1 MSIGTDNMAG
11 NRISLVEQYNNKDVI
26 SQIYGMKDELGG
38 YTDSIETA
46 VKTAETAG
54 TKADKAYTQAQTA
67 EAKADSVVETAEQAQ
82 ADATQALADAKTA
95 QTTANTS
102 LNDALIKTTASAGNL
117 YMNQNDGG
125 QKSTAI
131 PIASSTQAGL
141 MNAQSYASLLDLEDR
156 VDALEGK
163 TTTAYVSFDSDTPT
177 QSECTT
183 KFNIATGRTPIA
195 GDIVYDIE
203 KGIGYQYDGTTWILA
218 KQTASPWSN
227 TTAGLVKGSAS
238 GAGTIFAETD
248 GTGSVN
254 GWDDLVSDVTNA
266 KTDITNIIAK
276 NTEQDTKIAQ
286 NTADIATNKT
296 NIATNTSDI
305 AELDSSKQ
313 MKLQTGSGTLTTS
326 GWVQQTSGYYTQ
338 AITSSIVTAG
348 NIVWVAP
355 TGNVDEYGVKGVYC
369 SAQYEGGLTFT
380 AKKLPEVAFTI
391 AIVTAE

>member
-26 SQIYGMKDELGG
+26 SQIYDMKDELGG
-38 YTDSIETA
+38 YTDSIDNA

-54 TKADKAYTQAQTA
+54 TKAEKAYTQAQSA
-67 EAKADSVVETAEQAQ
+67 ETKADSVVGIAEQAQ
-82 ADATQALADAKTA
+82 TDATTALSKATTA
-95 QTTANTS
+95 QATANTS
-102 LNDALIKTTASAGNL
+102 VNDATIKTTANGGNL

-125 QKSTAI
+125 QKSSAI
-131 PIASSTQAGL
+131 PIASATQAGL

-163 TTTAYVSFDSDTPT
+163 TTTAYVTFTSTTPT
-177 QSECTT
+177 QEECSTL
-183 KFNIATGRTPIA
+183 FNVATGRTAVA
-195 GDIVYDIE
+195 GDVVYDIE
-203 KGIGYQYDGTTWILA
+203 KGIGYQYDGTTWILS

-238 GAGTIFAETD
+238 GEGTIFAESD

-254 GWDDLVSDVTNA
+254 GWDDLVSDVENA
-266 KTDITNIIAK
+266 QTDISNIIAK
-276 NTEQDTKIAQ
+276 NTEQDGK
-286 NTADIATNKT
+286 IATNTT
-296 NIATNTSDI
+296 NIATNTANISKNTTDI
-305 AELDSSKQ
+305 ATLDTTKQ
-313 MKLQTGSGTLTTS
+313 LKLKSGSATLTTS
-326 GWVQQTSGYYTQ
+326 GWTKQTSGYYTQ
-338 AITSSIVTAG
+338 PVSSSIVTAG

>member
-38 YTDSIETA
+38 YTDSIDTA

-54 TKADKAYTQAQTA
+54 AKADKAYTQAQSA
-67 EAKADSVVETAEQAQ
+67 ETKADSVVGIAEQAQ
-82 ADATQALADAKTA
+82 SDATSALSKATTA

-102 LNDALIKTTASAGNL
+102 LNDATIKTTANGGNL

-163 TTTAYVSFDSDTPT
+163 TTTAYVTFSSTTPT
-177 QSECTT
+177 QGECSTL
-183 KFNIATGRTPIA
+183 FNVATGRTAVA
-195 GDIVYDIE
+195 GDVVYDIE
-203 KGIGYQYDGTTWILA
+203 KGIGYQYDGTTWILS

-238 GAGTIFAETD
+238 GAGTIFAESD

-296 NIATNTSDI
+296 NIATNASDI

-338 AITSSIVTAG
+338 GITSSIVTAG

>member
-38 YTDSIETA
+38 YTDSIDTA
-46 VKTAETAG
+46 VKTAESAG
-54 TKADKAYTQAQTA
+54 VKADKAYEQAQTA

-82 ADATQALADAKTA
+82 SDATQALADAKSA
-95 QTTANTS
+95 QTTANAS
-102 LNDALIKTTASAGNL
+102 VNDATIKTTASAGSL

-125 QKSTAI
+125 QKASSI

-141 MNAQSYASLLDLEDR
+141 MNAQSYASLIDLQDR

-163 TTTAYVSFDSDTPT
+163 TTTAYVTFTSTTPT
-177 QSECTT
+177 QGECTT
-183 KFNIATGRTPIA
+183 LFQSATGRAPVA
-195 GDIVYDIE
+195 GDIAYDIE
-203 KGIGYQYDGTTWILA
+203 KGIGYQYDGSTWILA
-218 KQTASPWSN
+218 KQVASPWSN

-238 GAGTIFAETD
+238 GAGTIFAESD

-254 GWDDLVSDVTNA
+254 GWDDLVADVENNT
-266 KTDITNIIAK
+266 TDITNIKTK
-276 NTEQDTKIAQ
+276 NDEQDGK
-286 NTADIATNKT
+286 IATNTT
-296 NIATNTSDI
+296 NIATNATNIAKNTSDI
-305 AELDSSKQ
+305 ATLDTTKQ
-313 MKLQTGSGTLTTS
+313 LKLKSGSGTLTTS
-326 GWVQQTSGYYTQ
+326 GWIQQTSGYYTQ
-338 AITSSIVTAG
+338 ALTSSIITAS

-355 TGNVDEYGVKGVYC
+355 TGNVDEYGVKGVYA